1 MLMMRAIVI
10 ADIIVYASEMSMTEL
25 QPVTLLR
32 NGNPSWVHPESCTK
46 FFVMVMV

>member
-10 ADIIVYASEMSMTEL
+10 ADIIVYDSKMSLTEL

-32 NGNPSWVHPESCTK
+32 NGNPSWVHCSK

>member
-1 MLMMRAIVI
+1 MARAIII
-10 ADIIVYASEMSMTEL
+10 ADKIVYGSKTSMTEL

-32 NGNPSWVHPESCTK
+32 NENPSWVHPEGCTK